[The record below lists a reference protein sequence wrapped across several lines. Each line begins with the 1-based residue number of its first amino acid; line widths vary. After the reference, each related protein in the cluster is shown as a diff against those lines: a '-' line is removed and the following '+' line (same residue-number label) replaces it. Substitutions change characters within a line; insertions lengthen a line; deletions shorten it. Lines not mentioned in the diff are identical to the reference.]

1 MNHPPIYF
9 SRIRPVTKP
18 SRGTQRSAGIDFF
31 VPDFTPEFIK
41 DLKNKNSDVT
51 ILYEEID
58 KIRHF
63 PLIVLAPGERIN
75 IPSGVRVR
83 CPVDHALFAK
93 NKSGVGTKKG
103 LDKLAELGDEDYQG
117 ELHISVTNSGTK
129 LQFIKP
135 NEKLIQFVAAPVHL
149 GEPTEIDDKQLFAE
163 ITERGIG
170 GFGSTDEKKT

>member
-1 MNHPPIYF
+1 MNHPPIFF
-9 SRIRPVTKP
+9 SRIRPVNKP
-18 SRGTQRSAGIDFF
+18 SRGTKRSAGIDFF
-31 VPDFTPEFIK
+31 VPDFTPEFVK
-41 DLKNKNSDVT
+41 DLRSKNPEVT

-58 KIRHF
+58 KIRHL

-83 CPVDHALFAK
+83 CPEDHALFAK

-117 ELHISVTNSGTK
+117 ELHISVTNSGTR

-135 NEKLIQFVAAPVHL
+135 GEKLIQFVAAPVHL
-149 GEPTEIDDKQLFAE
+149 GEATELPDDQLFTE
-163 ITERGIG
+163 ITERGTD
-170 GFGSTDEKKT
+170 GFGSTDEKKM